1 MDPNIRTNGTA
12 ELLDIEALCQY
23 MQNLGP
29 EAADSLCERFLALRR
44 QRIPPGEKD
53 AVEAAINA
61 FFHITYWAGNFSNIR
76 IRDWKDK
83 QEKDVAA
90 YRNFFGYCRD
100 FEQTPKVGFWVEG
113 ECAYLYLDNKEKGII
128 VPEPEK
134 FLRYIPDRDCSGLTP
149 VQLRQQL
156 GLDGQTGSLQ
166 SLVPAEAE
174 QLTSDMLAE
183 QLEEQKR
190 HIHDV
195 ESELDDVMHA
205 RSGELAEL
213 RMEMER
219 IQAELNKKKDAL
231 MAELHKKQRELE
243 EQKEKME
250 NQIWLLDSQIYAIR
264 CFAGEVVRFTKI
276 RSGQNAPVT
285 EPVVIYQKLRFLD
298 EELGRL
304 ASLYEIEWGEID
316 LFEQFL
322 KCSPLALDTFAPN
335 ERCVVL
341 VRLSRTGTQQGVTD
355 AQPYSNMF
363 KQYEYFHGRTA
374 GIIIRNGENIYL
386 GWTDEDRV
394 HIQDDLLI
402 SKVITEVSPAEE
414 PEFRFKSDREKYIKE
429 QKMERK
435 RLLDGLISRSF
446 VYNILQG
453 VVEHSN
459 MLPLPDGVTLAK
471 ASNYVI
477 YSMADKWLV
486 DNRFGSFNDIVAR
499 ANKRVLE
506 GDMLLTVQRL
516 VPERSSWGGHYSPRW
531 DNVRGR
537 GDRNRTYDCS
547 VSDCTIY
554 KANMVEY
561 DEPERR
567 VRYRYVL
574 GRNDDGTPR
583 YNVCE
588 TREEHADRLAPECE
602 IIEHFECRTR
612 HVYVS
617 VKKQFSNAGAR
628 SNFEIHDYEFM
639 NLTNLNSV
647 WLEWAVT
654 TRNLGG
660 WSVGGETVS
669 YAYAI
674 KYLKTALEFVRKRE
688 VEERALLDAV
698 DPKVCQDPDWPI
710 KLSEWKMANGVR
722 VITPFQARR
731 FAKKMLD
738 AATSNS
744 SSTL

>member
-1 MDPNIRTNGTA
+1 MAETNIRTTGTA
-12 ELLDIEALCQY
+12 EVLDFDALCQY
-23 MQNLGP
+23 IQNLSV
-29 EAADSLCERFLALRR
+29 EDADGLCKQFSELRR
-44 QRIPPGEKD
+44 PMIPPRAKD
-53 AVEAAINA
+53 PVDAAISD
-61 FFHITYWAGNFSNIR
+61 FFHITYWSGNFSDIR
-76 IRDWKDK
+76 GREWGDRKKKDI
-83 QEKDVAA
+83 DT

-113 ECAYLYLDNKEKGII
+113 AFAFLYLDNKEKGII

-134 FLRYIPDRDCSGLTP
+134 FLTYIPDKDYSDLTP

-156 GLDGQTGSLQ
+156 GLEGQTDSLQ

-174 QLTSDMLAE
+174 QLTGGMLSE
-183 QLEEQKR
+183 QLEAQNR
-190 HIHDV
+190 QIQDL

-219 IQAELNKKKDAL
+219 IQAELDKKKDAL
-231 MAELHKKQRELE
+231 MAELNKKRRELE
-243 EQKEKME
+243 EQKEQME

-264 CFAGEVVRFTKI
+264 CFAGEVVQFAKI
-276 RSGQNAPVT
+276 RSGRNAPVT

-304 ASLYEIEWGEID
+304 ASLYEVEWEEMD

-322 KCSPLALDTFAPN
+322 KHSPLALDTFAPN

-341 VRLSRTGTQQGVTD
+341 VRLSRTGKQQGVTD
-355 AQPYSNMF
+355 TQPYSNMF
-363 KQYEYFHGRTA
+363 KQYEYFHGRTV
-374 GIIIRNGENIYL
+374 GIVIRNGENLYL

-402 SKVITEVSPAEE
+402 SKVVTEVSPADEPKFVFDSERRRYEE
-414 PEFRFKSDREKYIKE
+414 Q
-429 QKMERK
+429 QKLERK
-435 RLLDGLISRSF
+435 RFLDGVISRSF

-453 VVEHSN
+453 IVEHSN

-471 ASNYVI
+471 PSNYVV
-477 YSMADKWLV
+477 YSMADKWLA
-486 DNRFGSFNDIVAR
+486 DNRFGSFNDIVEK
-499 ANKRVLE
+499 ANERVLE

-516 VPERSSWGGHYSPRW
+516 IPERSSWGGHYSPRW

-537 GDRNRTYDCS
+537 GERNRTHDCS
-547 VSDCTIY
+547 VFDCAIY
-554 KANMVEY
+554 KANLVEY

-567 VRYRYVL
+567 VRYRYL
-574 GRNDDGTPR
+574 WGEGKDGTPH

-588 TREEHADRLAPECE
+588 TSEERADTLSPECE
-602 IIEHFECRTR
+602 IIEHFERRTR
-612 HVYVS
+612 HVFVS
-617 VKKQFSNAGAR
+617 VAKQFSDTGAR
-628 SNFEIHDYEFM
+628 SNFEVHDYEFI

-660 WSVGGETVS
+660 WSVGGEMVS

-688 VEERALLDAV
+688 AKEKELIDAV
-698 DPKVCQDPDWPI
+698 DPTVCKDPDWPL
-710 KLSEWKMANGVR
+710 KLTNWKLEAGVR
-722 VITPFQARR
+722 AITPFQAKR
-731 FAKKMLD
+731 FAKMMAKS
-738 AATSNS
+738 AKGSN
-744 SSTL
+744 TP